1 MYTLGQAAKATGLSK
16 SWLSKAISSGKIS
29 AQKQENGSFQIDPSE
44 LHRVFPPMATATVES
59 VNDERMETQETV
71 NDNSTLKRELEVM
84 HEERQREREQL
95 QTTIVDLRSRLDITE
110 AARQREAEA
119 REQAAADLRRLTLLI
134 THQPQ
139 ETSEKPPAAPPM
151 VRPILLGAFA
161 LVVIATA
168 VWWFWIK

>member
-1 MYTLGQAAKATGLSK
+1 
-16 SWLSKAISSGKIS
+16 
-29 AQKQENGSFQIDPSE
+29 
-44 LHRVFPPMATATVES
+44 
-59 VNDERMETQETV
+59 
-71 NDNSTLKRELEVM
+71 M

-119 REQAAADLRRLTLLI
+119 REQAAADRRRLTLLI

-139 ETSEKPPAAPPM
+139 ETSQKPLAAPPM
-151 VRPILLGAFA
+151 VRPILWGALA
-161 LVVIATA
+161 LVAIAA